1 MVGRPEY
8 ERPVAPGPPWKP
20 TGAPV
25 LLHPDDNE
33 LWSLTYSGRKPDG
46 ATTRWT
52 RTAWSC
58 R

>member
-8 ERPVAPGPPWKP
+8 ERPVVPGPPWKL

-33 LWSLTYSGRKPDG
+33 LWSFTHPGRKPDG

-52 RTAWSC
+52 RTA
-58 R
+58 